1 MVMLSF
7 EKERNRK
14 VAEKVIKGLQ
24 SRNMEGYFV
33 ETKDE
38 ALGLALD
45 LIPKGSSVSWGGT
58 YSIEEIGL
66 KEALIQGQYTVYN
79 RGRLPG
85 RKETMPSSWTF
96 IPKIPRANKN
106 LMKSVNSYMQSDY

>member
-14 VAEKVIKGLQ
+14 VAEKVLKGLQ

-45 LIPKGSSVSWGGT
+45 LIPKGSS
-58 YSIEEIGL
+58 
-66 KEALIQGQYTVYN
+66 
-79 RGRLPG
+79 P
-85 RKETMPSSWTF
+85 F
-96 IPKIPRANKN
+96 
-106 LMKSVNSYMQSDY
+106 

>member
-14 VAEKVIKGLQ
+14 VAEKVLKGLQ

-45 LIPKGSSVSWGGT
+45 LIPKGSASAGAGP
-58 YSIEEIGL
+58 IPL
-66 KEALIQGQYTVYN
+66 
-79 RGRLPG
+79 
-85 RKETMPSSWTF
+85 RK
-96 IPKIPRANKN
+96 
-106 LMKSVNSYMQSDY
+106 SDSRKP